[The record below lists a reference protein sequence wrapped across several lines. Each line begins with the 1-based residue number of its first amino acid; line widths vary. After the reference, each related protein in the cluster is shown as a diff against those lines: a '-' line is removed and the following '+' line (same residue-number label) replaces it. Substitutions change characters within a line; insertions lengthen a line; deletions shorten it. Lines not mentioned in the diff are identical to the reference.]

1 VFLLFWPRNIKK
13 ASLPVRFSR
22 HTPDD
27 EDAVQGILKKSG

>member
-1 VFLLFWPRNIKK
+1 
-13 ASLPVRFSR
+13 LPVRFSR